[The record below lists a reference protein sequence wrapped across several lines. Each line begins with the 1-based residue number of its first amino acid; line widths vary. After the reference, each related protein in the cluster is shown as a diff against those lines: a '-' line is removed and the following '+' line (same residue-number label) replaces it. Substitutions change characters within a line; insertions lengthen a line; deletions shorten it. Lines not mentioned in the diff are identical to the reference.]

1 MGYYNGKDILPKDLI
16 IVIQEYF
23 DGGYLYIPRKKSN
36 KKSWGE
42 VRGSK
47 RELTK
52 RNKEIYKKHLSGVS
66 IKALADEYFLSNK
79 TIYSIIAKMKRF

>member
-1 MGYYNGKDILPKDLI
+1 MSYYNGKDILPEDLI
-16 IVIQEYF
+16 AAIQKYF

-47 RELTK
+47 QELTK
-52 RNKEIYKKHLSGVS
+52 RNKEIYQKYLSGFAV
-66 IKALADEYFLSNK
+66 KELADEYFLSDK
-79 TIYSIIAKMKRF
+79 TIYSIIAEMKSF

>member
-1 MGYYNGKDILPKDLI
+1 MSYYNGRNILPEDLI
-16 IVIQEYF
+16 NAIQKYF

-47 RELTK
+47 QELAE
-52 RNKEIYKKHLSGVS
+52 RNKEIYQKYLSGVTVKDLS
-66 IKALADEYFLSNK
+66 NEYFLSDK
-79 TIYSIIAKMKRF
+79 TIYSIIAEMKRF